1 MTTTCPTIESMSAY
15 ADGELAGRQ
24 RTAIDEHLASCASCR
39 RWLAELR
46 AAQQELR
53 SLADDSLG
61 FDLSQV
67 VRGRIEALPRPVA
80 GGRSDTRRGGR
91 ADLRHGWR
99 WLVPAGLGAAV
110 SVSLGLALGMALTV
124 PAALPRPVG
133 GALEVFAP
141 VAPGGLCAGAGSCR
155 APRAEALR

>member
-1 MTTTCPTIESMSAY
+1 MTMNCPRIEAMSAY
-15 ADGELAGRQ
+15 ADGELAGGR

-39 RWLAELR
+39 SWLAELR

-53 SLADDSLG
+53 SLADESLG

-80 GGRSDTRRGGR
+80 PGRPDARR
-91 ADLRHGWR
+91 GWR
-99 WLVPAGLGAAV
+99 WLVPAGLGAAA
-110 SVSLGLALGMALTV
+110 SVSLGLVLGMALTV
-124 PAALPRPVG
+124 PATLPRPVG

-141 VAPGGLCAGAGSCR
+141 VAPGGLCAGAASCR
-155 APRAEALR
+155 APIRQAVR

>member
-1 MTTTCPTIESMSAY
+1 MTTTCPTIETLSAY
-15 ADGELAGRQ
+15 ADDEFAVEQ
-24 RTAIDEHLASCASCR
+24 RAAIDEHLASCAECR
-39 RWLAELR
+39 AWLAELR
-46 AAQQELR
+46 GAQREFR
-53 SLADDSLG
+53 ALADESLG

-80 GGRSDTRRGGR
+80 AGRSRERRV
-91 ADLRHGWR
+91 WR
-99 WLVPAGLGAAV
+99 WFVPAGLGAAA

-124 PAALPRPVG
+124 PATLPRPVG

-155 APRAEALR
+155 APSREVLR